1 MLALMVVGEDPIN
14 LVVAMDRE
22 AEAEAEVEELT
33 NNVVTHTQK
42 FQQSHPS
49 QHTLAICL
57 TTVCKEML
65 MRYLATSR

>member
-1 MLALMVVGEDPIN
+1 MVALIVVVEDPIN
-14 LVVAMDRE
+14 LVVAMGR
-22 AEAEAEVEELT
+22 EAEVEVEVVT

-49 QHTLAICL
+49 QHMLAICL

-65 MRYLATSR
+65 MRYLAT

>member
-14 LVVAMDRE
+14 LVVAMDR
-22 AEAEAEVEELT
+22 EAEAEVEELT